1 MFKVGDSV
9 ICVDDTPP
17 SDFNGAPY
25 CLVRPKKGEL
35 YTIRGIHTEPHIEG
49 YGVYLEE
56 CLNPPMIWS
65 CGDEAEWPFAST
77 RFRRTLLRR
86 AVRLEAAEI

>member
-17 SDFNGAPY
+17 SEANGADY
-25 CLVRPKKGEL
+25 CLIRPKKGEI
-35 YTIRGIHTEPHIEG
+35 YTVRGIHTEPHIEG

-56 CLNPPMIWS
+56 CLNPSVIWS
-65 CGDEAEWPFAST
+65 DGHEVEWPFTST

-86 AVRLEAAEI
+86 AVRLEAAQA